1 MDKKPSESRV
11 VDESK
16 PAHGPPKE
24 PSCPCR
30 IGKKTRPPRG
40 VEVREHEGGAYG
52 PCKGQ

>member
-16 PAHGPPKE
+16 PAHGPKE

-30 IGKKTRPPRG
+30 IGKKT
-40 VEVREHEGGAYG
+40 
-52 PCKGQ
+52 